1 MANPKFVAG
10 AIDLAE
16 VKAQAQARK
25 EAEEKLQQ
33 VQSGQVAVQ
42 PVMTVTEQTFEEV
55 AARSL
60 QVPVILL
67 IGTARS
73 PHSEQLKADFTDLA
87 GAANLQWIFAYLD
100 ADATPQLAQM
110 FGVQALPTV
119 VALAGG
125 RPLADFQGGQP
136 REALT
141 QWIDAVLKATA
152 GKLQGLPAA
161 DEVAS
166 PAEHPLLAKAAEALN
181 AGDFAQAIACYD
193 ELLADD
199 PHNQEVAAARANALL
214 LQRLGSQTDEDP
226 LTAAAA
232 DPKDVDKQ
240 IAAADF
246 LAVRG
251 DMKAVFE
258 LMIAAIKVNQ
268 GEAREALKAK
278 LFEYFAMCEPA
289 DPSVLQARQN
299 LASALF

>member
-25 EAEEKLQQ
+25 EAEERFQQ
-33 VQSGQVAVQ
+33 MQSGAEPVPA
-42 PVMTVTEQTFEEV
+42 VMTVTEQTFEDV

-60 QVPVILL
+60 QVPVIML

-73 PHSEQLKADFTDLA
+73 PHSEQLKADFEQLA
-87 GAANLQWIFAYLD
+87 EAAELRWIFAYLD

-119 VALAGG
+119 VALAAG

-136 REALT
+136 REALV

-161 DEVAS
+161 DEAAA
-166 PAEHPLLAKAAEALN
+166 PAEHPLLTKAAEALN

-193 ELLADD
+193 QLLADD
-199 PHNQEVAAARANALL
+199 PHNQEATAARANALL
-214 LQRLGSQTDEDP
+214 LQRLSSQSDEDP
-226 LTAAAA
+226 LAAAAA
-232 DPKDVDKQ
+232 DPQDVDKQ

-251 DMKAVFE
+251 EMKDVFE

-268 GEAREALKAK
+268 GDDREALKAK

-289 DPSVLQARQN
+289 DPEVLAARQN